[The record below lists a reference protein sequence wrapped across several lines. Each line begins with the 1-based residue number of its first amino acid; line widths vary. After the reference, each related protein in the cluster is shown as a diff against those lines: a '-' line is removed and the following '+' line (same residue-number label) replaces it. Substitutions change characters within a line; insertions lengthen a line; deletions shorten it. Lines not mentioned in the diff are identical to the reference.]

1 MAAQH
6 ARAAA
11 LIAAVARSLAKR
23 KQGQGKDDNKGEDPP
38 RPRRVPLTIDGEVPL
53 DAAASGRTPQPG
65 PPRPDGSYTP
75 HGLRDGYAHS
85 QPVDIALWK
94 QADYGQMGHAR
105 EVTEQWQRAKEA
117 SEVFGAETNIRVA
130 PRKALKQFIKRESA
144 HNSRALY
151 MEAFSP
157 KISHCPL
164 DVQE

>member
-38 RPRRVPLTIDGEVPL
+38 RPRCISITIDGEVPL
-53 DAAASGRTPQPG
+53 DQAALGRTPQPG

-105 EVTEQWQRAKEA
+105 EVTEQWQGAKEA
-117 SEVFGAETNIRVA
+117 SEVFGAERTF
-130 PRKALKQFIKRESA
+130 AL
-144 HNSRALY
+144 
-151 MEAFSP
+151 P
-157 KISHCPL
+157 
-164 DVQE
+164 QEKH